1 MDNNFRELIGKVLK
15 IPVDELGDDITCDAL
30 GQWSSLQHVQLVA
43 GAEDIYRVRFSPQ
56 EIRSFRTIAGLRAIL
71 SSKGIAT

>member
-1 MDNNFRELIGKVLK
+1 MEKNFRQLIGKVLK
-15 IPVDELGDDITCDAL
+15 MPVDELGDDIACDAL

-71 SSKGIAT
+71 SSKGIVT